1 MPRPYMKRIVMADPL
16 PNTDAQQTSQTATP
30 APQAPKLQPKEIDY
44 GNVPLSEEM
53 DKAKWQ
59 LPPAQIVGVGVAIVL
74 IVGLIVGW
82 IFRYQPVAS
91 GQVRDVFAV
100 ETSDHASVLATV
112 MVSVRNDFEKS
123 IFIKN
128 MKGTL
133 TTADGKTYDDIPASE
148 VDYDRYFQA
157 FPDLRQHA
165 IEALKP
171 ETKIVPGQQASGTL
185 VFGFPVTKAQFDSR
199 KNLEITVEPY
209 DRRAIVISEKPQK

>member
-1 MPRPYMKRIVMADPL
+1 MSDPQ
-16 PNTDAQQTSQTATP
+16 PTVPPPQPSQTTKP
-30 APQAPKLQPKEIDY
+30 QPKEIDY

-59 LPPAQIVGVGVAIVL
+59 LPPAQIVGVGIAVVL

-91 GQVRDVFAV
+91 GQLRDAFAV
-100 ETSDHASVLATV
+100 ETTDHSSVLCTV
-112 MVSVRNDFEKS
+112 LVSVRNDFERP
-123 IFIKN
+123 IFIKE

-148 VDYDRYFQA
+148 VDYERYFQA
-157 FPDLRQHA
+157 FPDLRAHA
-165 IEALKP
+165 LQALKP
-171 ETKIVPGQQASGTL
+171 ETKVIPGQQASGTL
-185 VFGFPVTKAQFDSR
+185 VFGFPVTKDQFDSR
-199 KNLEITVEPY
+199 KNLEVRVEPY

>member
-1 MPRPYMKRIVMADPL
+1 MPDPL
-16 PNTDAQQTSQTATP
+16 PKTETPQPPQTSAPAPATKATQKSAQQ
-30 APQAPKLQPKEIDY
+30 IDY

-53 DKAKWQ
+53 DKAKWT
-59 LPPAQIVGVGVAIVL
+59 LPPAQIVVVGVVIVL
-74 IVGLIVGW
+74 IVGFIVGW
-82 IFRYQPVAS
+82 IFRYQPAAS

-100 ETSDHASVLATV
+100 ETSDHASVLSTV
-112 MVSVRNDFEKS
+112 LVSVRNDNEKS

-133 TTADGKTYDDIPASE
+133 TTADGKTYDDTPASE
-148 VDYDRYFQA
+148 VDYERYFQA
-157 FPDLRQHA
+157 FPDLRSHA
-165 IEALKP
+165 IAALRP
-171 ETKIVPGQQASGTL
+171 ETKMLPGQQASGTL